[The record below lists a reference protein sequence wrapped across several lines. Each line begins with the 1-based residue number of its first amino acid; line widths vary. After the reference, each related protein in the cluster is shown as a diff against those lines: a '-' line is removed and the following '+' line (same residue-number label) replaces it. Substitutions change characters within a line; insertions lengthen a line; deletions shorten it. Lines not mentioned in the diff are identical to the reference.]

1 MWTVRLPL
9 NGPWIVLWYN
19 FPVCVLITSWYKM
32 LMKNPII
39 LNNLRKLYTYWNHLV
54 NFWAFLL
61 TRKLI
66 FGVID
71 SVFFFQNSLNKAESL
86 IIWKPVISFHSSF
99 FRTKKYLSS
108 QLSKTNWIFDCI
120 DFMSRSFL
128 IKLKHYKKNSW
139 P

>member
-9 NGPWIVLWYN
+9 NGPRIVLWYN

-66 FGVID
+66 FEVID
-71 SVFFFQNSLNKAESL
+71 SVFFFFFRAVSTKLNPYYMKTRNFIPLFFFSYKKVSL
-86 IIWKPVISFHSSF
+86 ISTFKNKLNFRFVLTLWADHS
-99 FRTKKYLSS
+99 
-108 QLSKTNWIFDCI
+108 W
-120 DFMSRSFL
+120 
-128 IKLKHYKKNSW
+128 
-139 P
+139 